1 MTRYIFITGGVI
13 SSVGKGIA
21 SASLAKLLDSRGL
34 RVSVQKLDPYLNVDP
49 GTMSP
54 YQHGE
59 VFVTEDGSET
69 DLDLGHYERFLD
81 QDLTGASSVTMG
93 QISALVIERERKGDY
108 LGGTIQTVPHVTD
121 AIKER
126 VRGLARRSNADVLIV
141 EVGGTVGDIEGQ
153 AFLEAIRQ
161 MRYEEPPHGTLA
173 IHVTPLF
180 YLQATDEVKTKPT
193 QHSVRTLRS
202 MGIQPDVI
210 LARTDVPVD
219 DGIRRKV
226 ALFCDVP
233 FDAVIPVIT
242 ADSIYHVPEI
252 LEDAGLTTLTLE
264 RLALTPNEDTGLEQW
279 REWVG
284 RLGRRQRRCR
294 VAIVGKYVELRDS
307 YLSVREALIH
317 AGVERST
324 EVEIAWVQSDEL
336 DDASQAEIAA
346 RLADVEGVIV
356 PGGFGERGVEGEVSV
371 ARFALEH
378 GLPYLGLCRGMQN
391 MVIGFARSRLGWE
404 TAGTT
409 EADEDTDY
417 PVIAMLD
424 EQLAVTHMGGTMRL
438 GGYPCHLRP
447 GTLAW
452 SLYDD
457 AVVLERHRHRWEFNP
472 IYRRELE
479 SAGLIA
485 SGDSPEGTL
494 VEIAEVRDHPFML
507 GTQFHPELRS
517 RPGRPHPLFVGFIE
531 HVLQAAEA
539 PLRGAAATSAA
550 NAAPAP
556 PRPSSARQPRGVHR
570 RRLSLSAG
578 SRHAGLLRRRQR
590 IDARADP
597 RLADR
602 GPGRARC
609 AVQQRR
615 PRAHPDA
622 PARHHR
628 DRRARRHLGHRV
640 RCRGPDHHGLAVGGR
655 DSLPARTVRAGARH
669 VRRPAARAA
678 AFAAGA

>member
-21 SASLAKLLDSRGL
+21 TASLAKLLTSRGL
-34 RVSVQKLDPYLNVDP
+34 RVTVQKLDPYLNVDP

-59 VFVTEDGSET
+59 VFVTDDGAET

-93 QISALVIERERKGDY
+93 QISATVIERERKGDY

-121 AIKER
+121 VIKER
-126 VRGLARRSNADVLIV
+126 VRGLAMRANADVLIV

-161 MRYEEPPHGTLA
+161 MRYEEPPDGALA

-180 YLQATDEVKTKPT
+180 HLRATDEVKTKPT

-210 LARTDVPVD
+210 LARTEVDVD
-219 DGIRRKV
+219 EQIRAKI

-233 FDAVIPVIT
+233 FDAVIPLRT

-252 LEDAGLTTLTLE
+252 LEDAGLTQLALE
-264 RLALTPNEDTGLEQW
+264 RLSLTPRAGAGLDSW

-284 RLGRRQRRCR
+284 RLDKPQRRCR
-294 VAIVGKYVELRDS
+294 VAIVGKYIELRDS

-317 AGVERST
+317 AGVECGAA
-324 EVEIAWVQSDEL
+324 VEIAWLQSDQL
-336 DDASQAEIAA
+336 DGANQAEIAA
-346 RLADVEGVIV
+346 ALADVEGVIV
-356 PGGFGERGVEGEVSV
+356 PGGFGERGIEGEVSV
-371 ARFALEH
+371 ARYALQQR
-378 GLPYLGLCRGMQN
+378 LPYLGLCRGMQN
-391 MVIGFARSRLGWE
+391 MVIAFARSRLGWE
-404 TAGTT
+404 TAATT
-409 EADEDTDY
+409 EADEDTDR
-417 PVIAMLD
+417 PVIALLD
-424 EQLAVTHMGGTMRL
+424 EQADVTHLGGTMRL
-438 GGYPCHLRP
+438 GRYPCHVQP
-447 GTLAW
+447 GSLAW

-472 IYRRELE
+472 RYRAQLE
-479 SAGLIA
+479 AAGLIA

-517 RPGRPHPLFVGFIE
+517 RPGRPHPLFLGFIRR
-531 HVLQAAEA
+531 VLDAADA
-539 PLRGAAATSAA
+539 PLRGAAASADAEPTPAGTSAA
-550 NAAPAP
+550 
-556 PRPSSARQPRGVHR
+556 VE
-570 RRLSLSAG
+570 
-578 SRHAGLLRRRQR
+578 
-590 IDARADP
+590 
-597 RLADR
+597 
-602 GPGRARC
+602 
-609 AVQQRR
+609 
-615 PRAHPDA
+615 
-622 PARHHR
+622 
-628 DRRARRHLGHRV
+628 
-640 RCRGPDHHGLAVGGR
+640 
-655 DSLPARTVRAGARH
+655 
-669 VRRPAARAA
+669 
-678 AFAAGA
+678 